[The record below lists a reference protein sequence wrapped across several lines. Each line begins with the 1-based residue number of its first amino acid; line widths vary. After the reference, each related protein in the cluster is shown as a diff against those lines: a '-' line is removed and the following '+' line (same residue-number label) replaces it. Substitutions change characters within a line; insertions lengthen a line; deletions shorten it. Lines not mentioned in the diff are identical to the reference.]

1 MSEQILS
8 QEEIDALLTSV
19 DKGEVDLETN
29 RDDEPKV
36 ETYDL
41 TSRGIMLRDQFYAL
55 EEVYDKFANL
65 LQISLSNSLQKSIE
79 TELVSAEMIKFGD
92 FRQAF
97 SNPTG
102 FSIFSMDPLIGSAL
116 MAIEPNLAFSLID
129 CMFGGDGKPLERV
142 REFTLIELRLIR
154 NLFIDVLKNLEE
166 AWSLVYSVN
175 ISLKKLETKPEFI
188 HILAPNDLVIV
199 VAFSVKGDKFEGHI
213 HLCISYLMLD
223 PIKDRLSS
231 RYLTD
236 PELEN
241 SWDSQLKEVLKEIQ
255 VNVNAELGKNPNSTF
270 RTLINLNEGDII
282 KLNTGPQDPVT
293 VMVQRIPKY
302 QGLSGVVKG
311 NQAVQITK
319 LLR

>member
-8 QEEIDALLTSV
+8 QEEIDALLSSV
-19 DKGEVDLETN
+19 DKGEVDLEAN
-29 RDDEPKV
+29 KNDEPKV

-65 LQISLSNSLQKSIE
+65 VQISLSTSLQKSIE
-79 TELVSAEMIKFGD
+79 TEVLSAEMIKFGE

-102 FSIFSMDPLIGSAL
+102 FCIFSMDPLIGSAL

-129 CMFGGDGKPLERV
+129 CMFGGDGKPPERM

-154 NLFIDVLKNLEE
+154 NLFMEGLKNLEE
-166 AWSLVYSVN
+166 AWSLVYAVN
-175 ISLKKLETKPEFI
+175 ISLKKIETKPEFI

-199 VAFSVKGDKFEGHI
+199 VAFSIKGDNFSGHI
-213 HLCISYLMLD
+213 YLCISHLMVD

-241 SWDSQLKEVLKEIQ
+241 SWDSQLREVVKEIQ
-255 VNVNAELGKNPNSTF
+255 VKINAELGKNPNSTF
-270 RTLINLNEGDII
+270 RTLINLHEGDII

-293 VMVQRIPKY
+293 VMVQKVPKY
-302 QGLSGVVKG
+302 RGFSGVVKG

>member
-19 DKGEVDLETN
+19 DKGEVDLEGN
-29 RDDEPKV
+29 RKDEPKV

-65 LQISLSNSLQKSIE
+65 LQISLSTSLQKSIE

-154 NLFIDVLKNLEE
+154 NLFFDVLKNLEE
-166 AWSLVYSVN
+166 AWGLVYSVN
-175 ISLKKLETKPEFI
+175 ISLKKIETKPEFI
-188 HILAPNDLVIV
+188 HIFAPNDLVIV
-199 VAFSVKGDKFEGHI
+199 VAFSVKGDEFTGHI

-241 SWDSQLKEVLKEIQ
+241 SWDSQLREVLKEIQ
-255 VNVNAELGKNPNSTF
+255 VKVNAELGKNPNSTF

-293 VMVQRIPKY
+293 VMVQKVPKY
-302 QGLSGVVKG
+302 QGLSGVVRG

>member
-8 QEEIDALLTSV
+8 QEEIDALLSSV

-29 RDDEPKV
+29 RNDEPKV

-55 EEVYDKFANL
+55 EEVYDKFGNL
-65 LQISLSNSLQKSIE
+65 LQISLSTSLQKTIE

-102 FSIFSMDPLIGSAL
+102 FSMFSMDPLIGSAL

-129 CMFGGDGKPLERV
+129 CMFGGDGKPLDKV
-142 REFTLIELRLIR
+142 REFTLIELRLIK
-154 NLFIDVLKNLEE
+154 NLFVDVLKNLEE
-166 AWSLVYSVN
+166 AWCLVYPVN
-175 ISLKKLETKPEFI
+175 ISLKKIETKPEFI

-199 VAFSVKGDKFEGHI
+199 VAFSVKGDDFSGHI

-241 SWDSQLKEVLKEIQ
+241 SWDSQLREVLKEIQ
-255 VNVNAELGKNPNSTF
+255 VKIKAELGKNPSSTF
-270 RTLINLNEGDII
+270 RTLTNLHVGDII

-293 VMVQRIPKY
+293 VMVQKVPKY

>member
-8 QEEIDALLTSV
+8 QEEIDALLSSV
-19 DKGEVDLETN
+19 DKGEVDLEADRN
-29 RDDEPKV
+29 DEPKV

-55 EEVYDKFANL
+55 EEVYDKFGNL
-65 LQISLSNSLQKSIE
+65 MQISFSNSLQKSIE
-79 TELVSAEMIKFGD
+79 TELVSAEMIKFGE

-116 MAIEPNLAFSLID
+116 MVLEPNLAFSLID
-129 CMFGGDGKPLERV
+129 CMFGGDGKPPDKV

-154 NLFIDVLKNLEE
+154 NLFVDVLKNLEE
-166 AWSLVYSVN
+166 AWSLVYHVN
-175 ISLKKLETKPEFI
+175 ISLKKIETKPEFI

-199 VAFSVKGDKFEGHI
+199 VAFSVKGDEFSGHV

-241 SWDSQLKEVLKEIQ
+241 SWDSQLREVLKEIQ
-255 VNVNAELGKNPNSTF
+255 VKVNAELGKNPNSTF
-270 RTLINLNEGDII
+270 RTLINLHEGDII

-293 VMVQRIPKY
+293 VMVQKVPKY

>member
-19 DKGEVDLETN
+19 DKGEVDLEGNKT
-29 RDDEPKV
+29 DEPKV

-65 LQISLSNSLQKSIE
+65 LQISLSTSLQKSIE

-154 NLFIDVLKNLEE
+154 NLFFDVLKNLEE

-175 ISLKKLETKPEFI
+175 ISLKKIETKPEFI

-199 VAFSVKGDKFEGHI
+199 VAFSVKGDEFTGHI

-241 SWDSQLKEVLKEIQ
+241 SWDSQLREVLKEIQ
-255 VNVNAELGKNPNSTF
+255 VKVNAELGKNPNSTF

-282 KLNTGPQDPVT
+282 KLNTGPQDPAT
-293 VMVQRIPKY
+293 VMVQKVPKY
-302 QGLSGVVKG
+302 QGLSGVVRG